1 MIWTKEKI
9 EAFWAMKDQGFSL
22 EEIAAE
28 LGCTKSAAQ
37 NKAHELKVKE
47 KARKANA
54 EKATNKTKT
63 KKENEKMEVGAKPE
77 VTEAEREYD
86 PTLKDE
92 FAAKLAEEAKK
103 AENLPADTGKKVETD
118 EEHITAE
125 VSPVMHAAIKSA
137 SEDSEDTAV
146 DEMVGRLDAEEH
158 SAGMRNMV
166 EDKQEVPSGTAAG
179 MADIVDA
186 TRNERFEF
194 DRPAGVSETI
204 TRASILDSAKE
215 IVTGERERQYGKP
228 EDNFRM
234 IGNLWEIYLKA
245 RCLDRDGGLDILP
258 EDVAMMM
265 SLLKI
270 ARIASGN
277 YKADSF
283 VDLAGYAACAGECAE
298 RSRK

>member
-1 MIWTKEKI
+1 MIWTKQKI

-125 VSPVMHAAIKSA
+125 VSPVVHAAIKSA
-137 SEDSEDTAV
+137 SEDTAV

-158 SAGMRNMV
+158 SAQVSNMV
-166 EDKQEVPSGTAAG
+166 EDRKVTLGTTVSTSDFTSTTEVRK
-179 MADIVDA
+179 VEV
-186 TRNERFEF
+186 N
-194 DRPAGVSETI
+194 RPAGVGKTI
-204 TRASILDSAKE
+204 TRAEILDAAKA

-245 RCLDRDGGLDILP
+245 RCLDSCGGLDILP

-283 VDLAGYAACAGECAE
+283 VDLAGYAACAGECAK

>member
-1 MIWTKEKI
+1 
-9 EAFWAMKDQGFSL
+9 
-22 EEIAAE
+22 
-28 LGCTKSAAQ
+28 
-37 NKAHELKVKE
+37 
-47 KARKANA
+47 
-54 EKATNKTKT
+54 
-63 KKENEKMEVGAKPE
+63 MEVGAKPE

-158 SAGMRNMV
+158 SAQVSNMV
-166 EDKQEVPSGTAAG
+166 EDRKVTLGTPVSTSDFTSTTEVRK
-179 MADIVDA
+179 VEV
-186 TRNERFEF
+186 N
-194 DRPAGVSETI
+194 RPAGVGKTI
-204 TRASILDSAKE
+204 TRAEILDAAKA

-245 RCLDRDGGLDILP
+245 RCLDSCGGLDILP

>member
-9 EAFWAMKDQGFSL
+9 EAFWSMKDQGFTHDQ
-22 EEIAAE
+22 IAAE
-28 LGCTKSAAQ
+28 LGCTKSAVQ
-37 NKAHELKVKE
+37 NKTHELKVKE
-47 KARKANA
+47 KIQKA
-54 EKATNKTKT
+54 KSKTKTKT
-63 KKENEKMEVGAKPE
+63 KKENKKMEVGAKPE
-77 VTEAEREYD
+77 VTAAEREYD

-92 FAAKLAEEAKK
+92 FAAKFAEEKAKK
-103 AENLPADTGKKVETD
+103 AENLSADAGEKVEPVE

-125 VSPVMHAAIKSA
+125 VSPVIHAAIKSA
-137 SEDSEDTAV
+137 SEESAV
-146 DEMVGRLDAEEH
+146 DEMIGRLDAEEH
-158 SAGMRNMV
+158 SAQARNMV
-166 EDKQEVPSGTAAG
+166 RVE
-179 MADIVDA
+179 
-186 TRNERFEF
+186 
-194 DRPAGVSETI
+194 RPAEVGRTI
-204 TRASILDSAKE
+204 TRASILDAAKE
-215 IVTGERERQYGKP
+215 IVTGEREQQYGKP

-277 YKADSF
+277 YKVDSF

-298 RSRK
+298 RSRR

>member
-9 EAFWAMKDQGFSL
+9 ETFWAMKDQGFTIDQ
-22 EEIAAE
+22 IAAE

-54 EKATNKTKT
+54 EKAKNKTRR
-63 KKENEKMEVGAKPE
+63 KKENEKMVVGAKPE
-77 VTEAEREYD
+77 VTEDEREYD
-86 PTLKDE
+86 PELKDK

-103 AENLPADTGKKVETD
+103 TENLSADGGKKVETD

-137 SEDSEDTAV
+137 SAASAV

-166 EDKQEVPSGTAAG
+166 EDRKVTLGTTVSTSDFTSTTEVRK
-179 MADIVDA
+179 VEV
-186 TRNERFEF
+186 N
-194 DRPAGVSETI
+194 RPAGVGETI

-245 RCLDRDGGLDILP
+245 RCLDSNGGLDILP

-283 VDLAGYAACAGECAE
+283 IDLAGYAACAGECAE

>member
-28 LGCTKSAAQ
+28 LGCTKSTAQ

-137 SEDSEDTAV
+137 SEDSAV
-146 DEMVGRLDAEEH
+146 DEMIGRLDAEEH
-158 SAGMRNMV
+158 SAQVSNMV
-166 EDKQEVPSGTAAG
+166 EDRKVTLGTPVSTSDFTCTTDVKKVEVNHSAG
-179 MADIVDA
+179 GGI
-186 TRNERFEF
+186 
-194 DRPAGVSETI
+194 TI
-204 TRASILDSAKE
+204 TRAEILDAAKA

-245 RCLDRDGGLDILP
+245 RCLDSCGGLDILP

-283 VDLAGYAACAGECAE
+283 VDLAGYAACAGECAK

>member
-1 MIWTKEKI
+1 MIWTKQKI

-28 LGCTKSAAQ
+28 LGCTKSTAQ

-137 SEDSEDTAV
+137 SEDSAV
-146 DEMVGRLDAEEH
+146 DEMIGRLDAEEH
-158 SAGMRNMV
+158 SAQVSNMV
-166 EDKQEVPSGTAAG
+166 EDRKVTLGTPVSTSDFTCTTDVKKVEVNHSAG
-179 MADIVDA
+179 GGI
-186 TRNERFEF
+186 
-194 DRPAGVSETI
+194 TI
-204 TRASILDSAKE
+204 TRAEILDAAKA

-245 RCLDRDGGLDILP
+245 RCLDSCGGLDILP

-283 VDLAGYAACAGECAE
+283 VDLAGYAACAGECAK

>member
-137 SEDSEDTAV
+137 SEDSAV
-146 DEMVGRLDAEEH
+146 DEMIGRLDAEEH
-158 SAGMRNMV
+158 SAQVSNMV
-166 EDKQEVPSGTAAG
+166 EDRKVTLGTTVSTSDFTSTTEVRK
-179 MADIVDA
+179 VEV
-186 TRNERFEF
+186 N
-194 DRPAGVSETI
+194 RPAGVGKTI
-204 TRASILDSAKE
+204 TRAEILDAAKA

-245 RCLDRDGGLDILP
+245 RCLDSCGGLDILP

-283 VDLAGYAACAGECAE
+283 VDLAGYAACAGECAK

>member
-28 LGCTKSAAQ
+28 LGCTRSAVQ
-37 NKAHELKVKE
+37 NKKHELKVKE
-47 KARKANA
+47 KARKENA

-92 FAAKLAEEAKK
+92 FAAKLAEEDSKR
-103 AENLPADTGKKVETD
+103 AENLSADGGKKVE
-118 EEHITAE
+118 
-125 VSPVMHAAIKSA
+125 
-137 SEDSEDTAV
+137 AV
-146 DEMVGRLDAEEH
+146 AEEH
-158 SAGMRNMV
+158 FAGMRNMV
-166 EDKQEVPSGTAAG
+166 EDKKVTLGTTVSTSDFTCTTDVKKVEVNHSAG
-179 MADIVDA
+179 GGI
-186 TRNERFEF
+186 
-194 DRPAGVSETI
+194 TI
-204 TRASILDSAKE
+204 TRAEILDAAKA
-215 IVTGERERQYGKP
+215 IVTGEREQQYGKP

>member
-9 EAFWAMKDQGFSL
+9 ETFWSMKDQGFTL
-22 EEIAAE
+22 DEIAAE
-28 LGCTKSAAQ
+28 LGCTKNAVAV
-37 NKAHELKVKE
+37 KTCELKKQG
-47 KARKANA
+47 KSPKS
-54 EKATNKTKT
+54 KSKTKT
-63 KKENEKMEVGAKPE
+63 KKENEKMVVGAKPE
-77 VTEAEREYD
+77 VTAAEREYD

-92 FAAKLAEEAKK
+92 FAAKLAEEAKRS
-103 AENLPADTGKKVETD
+103 ENLSADGGKKVEAD
-118 EEHITAE
+118 EERITAE

-137 SEDSEDTAV
+137 SEESAV
-146 DEMVGRLDAEEH
+146 DEMTRRLDAEEH
-158 SAGMRNMV
+158 FAQVRNMV
-166 EDKQEVPSGTAAG
+166 RE
-179 MADIVDA
+179 
-186 TRNERFEF
+186 
-194 DRPAGVSETI
+194 RPAEVSKTI
-204 TRASILDSAKE
+204 TRAGILDAAKE

-277 YKADSF
+277 YKTDSF

>member
-28 LGCTKSAAQ
+28 LGCTKSAVQ
-37 NKAHELKVKE
+37 NKKHELKVKE

-54 EKATNKTKT
+54 EKAKNKTKT
-63 KKENEKMEVGAKPE
+63 KKENKKMEVDVKPE

-86 PTLKDE
+86 PSLKDE

-103 AENLPADTGKKVETD
+103 AENLPADGGKKVETV
-118 EEHITAE
+118 EEHIMAE

-137 SEDSEDTAV
+137 SEDSAV
-146 DEMVGRLDAEEH
+146 DEMIGRLDAEKH
-158 SAGMRNMV
+158 SAQVRNMV
-166 EDKQEVPSGTAAG
+166 EDRKVTLGTSWSTSDFTSTTEVRK
-179 MADIVDA
+179 VEV
-186 TRNERFEF
+186 N
-194 DRPAGVSETI
+194 RPAGVSKTI
-204 TRASILDSAKE
+204 TRAEILDAAKA
-215 IVTGERERQYGKP
+215 IVTGEREQQYGKP

-245 RCLDRDGGLDILP
+245 RCLDSCGGLDILP

-283 VDLAGYAACAGECAE
+283 IDLAGYAACAGECAK

>member
-1 MIWTKEKI
+1 MIWTKQKI

-125 VSPVMHAAIKSA
+125 VSPVVHAAIKSA
-137 SEDSEDTAV
+137 SEDTAV

-158 SAGMRNMV
+158 SAQVSNMV
-166 EDKQEVPSGTAAG
+166 EDRKVTLGTTVSTSDFTSTTEVRK
-179 MADIVDA
+179 VEV
-186 TRNERFEF
+186 N
-194 DRPAGVSETI
+194 RPAGVGKTI
-204 TRASILDSAKE
+204 TRAEILDAAKA

-245 RCLDRDGGLDILP
+245 RCLDSCGGLDILP

-277 YKADSF
+277 CKADSF
-283 VDLAGYAACAGECAE
+283 VDLAGYAACAGECAK

>member
-92 FAAKLAEEAKK
+92 FAAKLAEEDSKR
-103 AENLPADTGKKVETD
+103 AENLSADGGKKVETD

-125 VSPVMHAAIKSA
+125 VSPVVHAAIKSA
-137 SEDSEDTAV
+137 SEDTAV

-158 SAGMRNMV
+158 SAQVSNMV
-166 EDKQEVPSGTAAG
+166 EDRKVTLGTTVSTSDFTSTTEVRK
-179 MADIVDA
+179 VEV
-186 TRNERFEF
+186 N
-194 DRPAGVSETI
+194 RPAGVGKTI
-204 TRASILDSAKE
+204 TRAEILDAAKA

-283 VDLAGYAACAGECAE
+283 VDLAGYAACAGECAK

>member
-9 EAFWAMKDQGFSL
+9 ETFWAMKDQGFTL

-28 LGCTKSAAQ
+28 LGCTKNAVAV
-37 NKAHELKVKE
+37 KTCKLKEQGKSP
-47 KARKANA
+47 KSKS
-54 EKATNKTKT
+54 KKPKNKTRT
-63 KKENEKMEVGAKPE
+63 KKENKKMGAKPE

-103 AENLPADTGKKVETD
+103 AENLPADDGEKVETV

-125 VSPVMHAAIKSA
+125 VSPVMHAPIKA
-137 SEDSEDTAV
+137 DSAV
-146 DEMVGRLDAEEH
+146 DKMIGRLDAEEH
-158 SAGMRNMV
+158 SAHVSNMV
-166 EDKQEVPSGTAAG
+166 EDRKVTLGTTVSTSDFTNTTEVRK
-179 MADIVDA
+179 VEV
-186 TRNERFEF
+186 N
-194 DRPAGVSETI
+194 RPAGVGETI
-204 TRASILDSAKE
+204 TRASILDSAKA

-245 RCLDRDGGLDILP
+245 RCLDSYGGLDILP

-283 VDLAGYAACAGECAE
+283 IDLAGYAACAGECAK

>member
-1 MIWTKEKI
+1 MIWTKQKI

-77 VTEAEREYD
+77 VTEAEKEYD

-137 SEDSEDTAV
+137 SEDTAV

-158 SAGMRNMV
+158 SAQVSNMV
-166 EDKQEVPSGTAAG
+166 EDRKVTLGTTVSTSDFTSTTEVRK
-179 MADIVDA
+179 VEV
-186 TRNERFEF
+186 N
-194 DRPAGVSETI
+194 RPAGVGKTI
-204 TRASILDSAKE
+204 TRAEILDAAKA

-245 RCLDRDGGLDILP
+245 RCLDSCGGLDILP

-283 VDLAGYAACAGECAE
+283 VDLAGYAACAGECAK

>member
-9 EAFWAMKDQGFSL
+9 ETFWAMKDQGFTIDQ
-22 EEIAAE
+22 IAAE
-28 LGCTKSAAQ
+28 LGCTKSAVQ
-37 NKAHELKVKE
+37 NKKHELKVKE

-54 EKATNKTKT
+54 EKAKKQNKT
-63 KKENEKMEVGAKPE
+63 KKENEKMLVGAKPE
-77 VTEAEREYD
+77 VTEDEREYD
-86 PTLKDE
+86 PELKDK

-103 AENLPADTGKKVETD
+103 TENLSADGGKKVETD

-137 SEDSEDTAV
+137 SAASAV

-166 EDKQEVPSGTAAG
+166 EDRKVTLGRTVSTSDFTSTTEVRK
-179 MADIVDA
+179 VEV
-186 TRNERFEF
+186 N
-194 DRPAGVSETI
+194 RPAGVSKTI
-204 TRASILDSAKE
+204 TRAEILDAAKA

-228 EDNFRM
+228 ENNFRM

-245 RCLDRDGGLDILP
+245 RCLDSCGGLDILP

-283 VDLAGYAACAGECAE
+283 IDLAGYAACAGECAE
-298 RSRK
+298 RNRK

>member
-146 DEMVGRLDAEEH
+146 DEMIGRLDAEEH
-158 SAGMRNMV
+158 STQVSNMV
-166 EDKQEVPSGTAAG
+166 EDRKVTLGTTVSTSDFTSTTEVRK
-179 MADIVDA
+179 VEV
-186 TRNERFEF
+186 N
-194 DRPAGVSETI
+194 RPAGVGKTI
-204 TRASILDSAKE
+204 TRAEILDAAKA

-245 RCLDRDGGLDILP
+245 RCLDSCGGLDILP

-283 VDLAGYAACAGECAE
+283 IDLAGYAACSGECAE

>member
-28 LGCTKSAAQ
+28 LGCTKSAVQ
-37 NKAHELKVKE
+37 NKTHELKVKE

-54 EKATNKTKT
+54 EKAKNKTKT
-63 KKENEKMEVGAKPE
+63 KKENKKMEVDVKPE

-86 PTLKDE
+86 PSLKDE
-92 FAAKLAEEAKK
+92 FAAKLVAEEAKK
-103 AENLPADTGKKVETD
+103 AENLPADGDKKVETV

-125 VSPVMHAAIKSA
+125 VSPVMHAAIKA
-137 SEDSEDTAV
+137 DSAV
-146 DEMVGRLDAEEH
+146 DEMIGRLDAEEH
-158 SAGMRNMV
+158 SAQVSNMV
-166 EDKQEVPSGTAAG
+166 GDRKVTLGTTVSTSDFTSTTEVRK
-179 MADIVDA
+179 VEV
-186 TRNERFEF
+186 N
-194 DRPAGVSETI
+194 RPAEVGETI
-204 TRASILDSAKE
+204 TRASILDSAKA

-245 RCLDRDGGLDILP
+245 RCLDSYGGLDILP

-283 VDLAGYAACAGECAE
+283 IDLAGYAACAGECAE